1 MQRCPAASWGFIPS
15 PVPRGVSVGLQCS
28 RPIHTRG
35 SAGGKDSGEDRGC
48 EFGPPSREEEGL
60 IQQRIRFMLYL
71 RSPSCQDLLPARIL
85 RRLLPLVLL
94 HHLQHVL
101 QDGRPQIHV
110 EGEEGAGVREE
121 GLGAALLL
129 RETVLW
135 AAGTRDGSG
144 GGGSFV
150 IQVEP
155 WGLWGCLGG
164 RKGQSLR
171 PPDDGQR
178 NGVFEE
184 GRGGFGRLLAAGD
197 GGRPGELE
205 GSGLGAVLVGMEA
218 ALGPGEEVEFPLEEG
233 DVPKH
238 VAFAATADVDGVAEV
253 PQRGADH
260 VGREDVA
267 ELLLLA
273 LPAAPLQVDGRLGGH
288 GGGSRLTD

>member
-1 MQRCPAASWGFIPS
+1 MDGPKSTWRERREPACERKGSGLLFSSEKPFC
-15 PVPRGVSVGLQCS
+15 GLQG
-28 RPIHTRG
+28 RG
-35 SAGGKDSGEDRGC
+35 T
-48 EFGPPSREEEGL
+48 
-60 IQQRIRFMLYL
+60 
-71 RSPSCQDLLPARIL
+71 
-85 RRLLPLVLL
+85 
-94 HHLQHVL
+94 
-101 QDGRPQIHV
+101 
-110 EGEEGAGVREE
+110 
-121 GLGAALLL
+121 AA
-129 RETVLW
+129 VA
-135 AAGTRDGSG
+135 AAG
-144 GGGSFV
+144 FV

-155 WGLWGCLGG
+155 WGFWGCLGG

-184 GRGGFGRLLAAGD
+184 GRGGFGRRLAAGD

-205 GSGLGAVLVGMEA
+205 GSGLGAVLVRMEA